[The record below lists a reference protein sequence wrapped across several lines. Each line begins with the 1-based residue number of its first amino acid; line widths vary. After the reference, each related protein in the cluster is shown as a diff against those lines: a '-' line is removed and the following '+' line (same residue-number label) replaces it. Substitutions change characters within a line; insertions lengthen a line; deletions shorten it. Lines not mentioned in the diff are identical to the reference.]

1 MLVSMKDILVKARRE
16 GYGVIAAS
24 IFNAELIK
32 AAITAAENK
41 RSPLILNIN
50 LTNKFVLDD
59 QDLEFIAYVARQR
72 AMRSSVQVALNLDHG
87 KDIET
92 VARAIRYGFTSVMI
106 DASSKPYEDNIR
118 ITSEVV
124 KLAHLN
130 GIPVEAE
137 LGCVGVGD
145 PSCLIEGKTLDST
158 MTDPLMVKDFVERTE
173 ADFLAISIGNA
184 HGPYAKNIIPHIDFD
199 RLQKI
204 AKVTSIPLVLHGG
217 SGTGDENLA
226 KACTMGISK
235 INVATDLLKAG
246 VKNVF
251 EEYEKDNNLG
261 RLRWFDN
268 YSTAYEK
275 TVEYYI
281 EVFGSTGKSN

>member
-1 MLVSMKDILVKARRE
+1 MKDILVKARKE
-16 GYGVIAAS
+16 GYGVIATS

-32 AAITAAENK
+32 SAITAAENR

-50 LTNKFVLDD
+50 LTNRFVLDD

-72 AMRSSVQVALNLDHG
+72 AMRASVPVAFNLDHG

-92 VARAIRYGFTSVMI
+92 VARAIRNGFTSVMI
-106 DASSKPYEDNIR
+106 DASSKPYEENVR

-145 PSCLIEGKTLDST
+145 PNCLIEGKTLEST
-158 MTDPLMVKDFVERTE
+158 MTDPLMVKDFVEKTDC
-173 ADFLAISIGNA
+173 DFLAVSIGNA

-204 AKVTSIPLVLHGG
+204 AEITPIPLVLHGG
-217 SGTGDENLA
+217 SGTGDENLS
-226 KACTMGISK
+226 KACRMGISK

-246 VKNVF
+246 VSNTL

-268 YSTAYEK
+268 YSAAYEK
-275 TVEYYI
+275 MAEYYI
-281 EVFGSTGKSN
+281 DVFGSAGKAN